1 MMYFKTETG
10 FTDLE
15 QELML
20 TSAGKDGGK
29 DSQAVWDR
37 HVHTVLFKN
46 R

>member
-1 MMYFKTETG
+1 MQNLKGKATDDIISKTETG

-29 DSQAVWDR
+29 DS
-37 HVHTVLFKN
+37 
-46 R
+46 